1 MTGFLL
7 SFTTSLVMHESEADF
22 IDGPSPTRIRLE
34 PLARVNNPKS
44 IHGIYPYRGKMSP
57 LDAAQVI
64 SQLPRKSMLLDPFC
78 GTGTI
83 LYEAQQHGLQAV
95 GIDNNPLAC
104 TIARGKTEPQQK
116 SDVLTQ
122 LKGVLASAKSLKSIP
137 TMPASPLRYFHPN
150 TAEQIMRVLA
160 FAEEMS
166 NYLLSAFYGSICVAA
181 RACNGYLWTSTS
193 IGRMNPPLR
202 DIDFYHT
209 FVKKTRKHLSY
220 VRGGPQVEVLNR
232 DARDVD
238 GILDRQSVDVVYTSP
253 PYFDALDYTGYY
265 TKLVMEI
272 VGLNRK
278 TIREGLI
285 QKHSTYRRDMTRA
298 MRSLDRV
305 LKDDALV
312 IFVVGDKKVRG
323 KLIRGSEF
331 FADIAPWSSPHI
343 VEREYTNTASGIWDK
358 INETSRREQVIVWS
372 LNEGSRS

>member
-181 RACNGYLWTSTS
+181 RA
-193 IGRMNPPLR
+193 
-202 DIDFYHT
+202 
-209 FVKKTRKHLSY
+209 
-220 VRGGPQVEVLNR
+220 
-232 DARDVD
+232 
-238 GILDRQSVDVVYTSP
+238 
-253 PYFDALDYTGYY
+253 
-265 TKLVMEI
+265 
-272 VGLNRK
+272 
-278 TIREGLI
+278 
-285 QKHSTYRRDMTRA
+285 
-298 MRSLDRV
+298 
-305 LKDDALV
+305 
-312 IFVVGDKKVRG
+312 
-323 KLIRGSEF
+323 
-331 FADIAPWSSPHI
+331 
-343 VEREYTNTASGIWDK
+343 
-358 INETSRREQVIVWS
+358 
-372 LNEGSRS
+372 